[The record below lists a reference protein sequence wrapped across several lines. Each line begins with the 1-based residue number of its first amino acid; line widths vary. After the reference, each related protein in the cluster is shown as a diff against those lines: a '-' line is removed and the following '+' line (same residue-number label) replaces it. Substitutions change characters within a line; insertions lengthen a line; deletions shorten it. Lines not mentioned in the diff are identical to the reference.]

1 MTFTDPQTMFQEAMR
16 IHKAGEH
23 TRAEK
28 LYKRLLK
35 NHPDHPEVVAMLG
48 RLYVD
53 RKQDRRGI
61 DMMRRAMTLAPHSPN
76 IHFWLGIALIRL
88 KRDAEALEIL
98 ERAAKLAP
106 KDPEIRF
113 QLGRLAAARFEVEP
127 AIEHLS
133 AAATLA
139 PDNEQYRFLLAV
151 TLAQSGRRPVG
162 LSHFQWLIQ
171 RQPNNPHYHLHLGH
185 AQQVNGALQ
194 DAVASYETALRLSPG
209 MLEAVIGIANI
220 EESWGQ
226 REEAYVR
233 LKDCLAQGQ
242 RSPTLAMAF
251 ARVCTHRKS
260 PEEARDPLESILR
273 DDQMTTA
280 GRIAVLFR
288 LGQLNESVGRY
299 DDAWA
304 CYAEANGLHP
314 KTWDGEDHE
323 RGIDRLVQTFS
334 PEAFDRMPRARNQDA
349 SPIFIVGMYRSGTT
363 LLEQIL
369 ACHPHVHAAGEL
381 THVHRVALS
390 LPQILGAKED
400 YPECVTQLTVE
411 IATDIAETHLDRLR
425 QLRGTRPRV
434 TDKFPM
440 NYLHIGLIRLLFP
453 EATIINTVRDPV
465 DTCLSCYANAF
476 SSALGFTTSLTEL
489 GRTYRQYDRLM
500 KHWRETLGV
509 PLLTVRYEEL
519 VEDLEKVIRE
529 VLEYCR
535 LPWDSSCLRFFESK
549 RVALTPSEGQ
559 VRQPIFRSSLA
570 RSSHFTHHLQELVE
584 ALNQT

>member
-1 MTFTDPQTMFQEAMR
+1 MTITDPQAMFHEAMR
-16 IHKAGEH
+16 VHQAGEH
-23 TRAEK
+23 ARAEK

-35 NHPDHPEVVAMLG
+35 HHPNHPEVVAMLG

-61 DMMRRAMTLAPHSPN
+61 EMMRRAMTLAPHSPN
-76 IHFWLGIALIRL
+76 IHFWLGIALIHL
-88 KRDAEALEIL
+88 KRHAEAVEVL

-113 QLGRLAAARFEVEP
+113 QLGRSAAARFEMEP

-133 AAATLA
+133 AAAGLA

-151 TLAQSGRRPVG
+151 TLAQSGRRPVD
-162 LSHFQWLIQ
+162 LSHFQWLVQ
-171 RQPNNPHYHLHLGH
+171 RQPKNPDYRLHLGH
-185 AQQVNGALQ
+185 AQQINGDLQ
-194 DAVASYETALRLSPG
+194 DAAASYGTALRLSPG

-220 EESWGQ
+220 EESWGK
-226 REEAYVR
+226 REEAYGR

-242 RSPTLAMAF
+242 RSPTLAMTF
-251 ARVCTHRKS
+251 ARICTHRKS
-260 PEEARDPLESILR
+260 PEEARDPLETVLR
-273 DDQMTTA
+273 DNQMTTA

-288 LGQLNESVGRY
+288 LGQLNENVGRY

-304 CYAEANGLHP
+304 CYTEANGLHP
-314 KTWDGEDHE
+314 KTWDGDDHE

-334 PEAFDRMPRARNQDA
+334 RVAFDRMPRARNEDA

-369 ACHPHVHAAGEL
+369 ACHPQVHAAGEL
-381 THVHRVALS
+381 THIHRMALS
-390 LPQILGAKED
+390 LPQIVGAREE
-400 YPECVTQLTVE
+400 YPECLSELTAQV
-411 IATDIAETHLDRLR
+411 ATDIAGTHLDRLR
-425 QLRGTRPRV
+425 QFRGTKPRV

-440 NYLHIGLIRLLFP
+440 NYLHVGLIRLLFP
-453 EATIINTVRDPV
+453 EATIINTVRDPL
-465 DTCLSCYANAF
+465 DTCFSCYANAF
-476 SSALGFTTSLTEL
+476 SSALGFATSLTEL

-500 KHWRETLGV
+500 KHWRGTLGV
-509 PLLTVRYEEL
+509 PFLTVRYEEL

-529 VLEYCR
+529 VLAYCR
-535 LPWDSSCLRFFESK
+535 LPWDSKCLRFFESK

-559 VRQPIFRSSLA
+559 VRQPIFRSSIA
-570 RSSHFTHHLQELVE
+570 RSSHFKHHLQGLIE
-584 ALNQT
+584 ALNRT